1 MLRSSRFALL
11 TAAVFLLSGHPGNS
25 SDLLVSSN
33 QVFSIWKNIN
43 ETLVVS
49 AASESMDDDWTEEIK
64 TMPPRTFKKTNP
76 KDVLAQVASIREKVD
91 KLLAPNQDPPVRTLA
106 KWNGKDAIHNTIY
119 LNSGRI
125 LDALALHIVALDPIS
140 LASVYYSWSSAK
152 GKTPDDTMSIID
164 LADRRLDEIIKEQG
178 L

>member
-1 MLRSSRFALL
+1 MLRIPRIAFLA
-11 TAAVFLLSGHPGNS
+11 TTVFLLTGHPGNS

-43 ETLVVS
+43 KTLVVT
-49 AASESMDDDWTEEIK
+49 AASESMDDDWTEKIK
-64 TMPPRTFKKTNP
+64 SMPPLTFEKTNP
-76 KDVLAQVASIREKVD
+76 KDVLARIVSVREKVD
-91 KLLAPNQDPPVRTLA
+91 KVLSTNDEPPVKLLAE
-106 KWNGKDAIHNTIY
+106 WNGKDAIHNTAY
-119 LNSGRI
+119 LNSGLI

-140 LASVYYSWSSAK
+140 LASVYYSWPAAK
-152 GKTPDDTMSIID
+152 EKTPNDTMAVID